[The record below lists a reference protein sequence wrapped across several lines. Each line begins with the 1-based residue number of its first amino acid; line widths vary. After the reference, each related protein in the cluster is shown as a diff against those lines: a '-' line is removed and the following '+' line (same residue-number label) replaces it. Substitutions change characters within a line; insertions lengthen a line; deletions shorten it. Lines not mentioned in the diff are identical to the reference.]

1 MKKPTLRNPV
11 IRILAQ
17 KRGGAHV
24 VSKSGQRQQAKKVT
38 RQQLAEWIE
47 IDEMDTEPD
56 ITILNPAMCKI
67 KTPPSGVFLCL

>member
-1 MKKPTLRNPV
+1 MKKPKLRNPV

-17 KRGGAHV
+17 KRGGAHE

-38 RQQLAEWIE
+38 RQQLSEWIE
-47 IDEMDTEPD
+47 INELDTEPD
-56 ITILNPAMCKI
+56 IFNHAMRKI

>member
-56 ITILNPAMCKI
+56 ILNPAICKI